1 MNTDMSAS
9 NYKHLPPTL
18 PLKNEGTLDECLL
31 YYFPDL
37 SEKELIVC
45 GMIVNEYCDEFRGSY
60 GAVAEATAT
69 YHKIFQ
75 DEKEAEAIL
84 DELIKKGVVIATL
97 LKGGLYEVSLA
108 YDLQNSLACGLRS
121 GRILDEHY
129 PF

>member
-1 MNTDMSAS
+1 MSAS

-45 GMIVNEYCDEFRGSY
+45 GMIVNAYHDQFHISY
-60 GAVAEATAT
+60 GMLAATTAD

-75 DEKEAEAIL
+75 DEKEVEAII
-84 DELIKKGVVIATL
+84 DELIQKGIVITTFFKDDVYML
-97 LKGGLYEVSLA
+97 TLA
-108 YDLQNSLACGLRS
+108 YDLQDSLAYGLRS
-121 GRILDEHY
+121 GRIVDEHY